1 MDELLGRHVDLSKV
15 KKIGEGTFGEAFKAG
30 NLVLKIVPM
39 EGSLL
44 VNGEAQKRAEEILA
58 EVAITLTL
66 SGLRES
72 SNYTT
77 DTVSILSTEMKPNAT
92 SGFVETHGVGI
103 CRGHYASALCK
114 EWHRWDKQNKSE
126 NDSVDIFGADQLF
139 VVRFDVS

>member
-39 EGSLL
+39 EGTLL

-72 SNYTT
+72 NNDATSTANI
-77 DTVSILSTEMKPNAT
+77 DTNNKANST

-103 CRGHYASALCK
+103 CRGRYASTLCK
-114 EWHRWDKQNKSE
+114 EWYRWDKQYKSE
-126 NDSVDIFGADQLF
+126 NDAVDIFEEDQLF
-139 VVRFDVS
+139 VVR

>member
-39 EGSLL
+39 EGRLL

-66 SGLRES
+66 SGLRQS
-72 SNYTT
+72 SNDTNTT
-77 DTVSILSTEMKPNAT
+77 SINDNKANST

-103 CRGHYASALCK
+103 CRGRYASTLCK

-126 NDSVDIFGADQLF
+126 NDAVDIFEEDQLF
-139 VVRFDVS
+139 VVR

>member
-1 MDELLGRHVDLSKV
+1 MEELLGRHVDLAKV

-39 EGSLL
+39 EGTVL

-72 SNYTT
+72 NNNENNNRNPP
-77 DTVSILSTEMKPNAT
+77 LKANKANAT

-103 CRGHYASALCK
+103 CRGRYAAALCK
-114 EWHRWDKQNKSE
+114 EWHRWNELNKSE
-126 NDSVDIFGADQLF
+126 NDSVDIFEDDQLF
-139 VVRFDVS
+139 VVR